1 MDNRIED
8 LVFSS
13 QKEKIDKKEI
23 FNRIEAID
31 RLVEKGISYEVL
43 EKLEEKELKILLK
56 TNFLIKKV
64 KKSIFSKV
72 KEEDLEE
79 IGKLIFS
86 KELSY
91 KKGLEVLKEK
101 YEELKESKMHAF
113 RHFLIKNGYVNN
125 RSSFESIVK
134 NISKGSVA
142 QKKQKIIIN
151 EVVKELLAN
160 HLDEIVCAVEYKLKN
175 K

>member
-1 MDNRIED
+1 
-8 LVFSS
+8 
-13 QKEKIDKKEI
+13 
-23 FNRIEAID
+23 
-31 RLVEKGISYEVL
+31 
-43 EKLEEKELKILLK
+43 
-56 TNFLIKKV
+56 
-64 KKSIFSKV
+64 
-72 KEEDLEE
+72 
-79 IGKLIFS
+79 
-86 KELSY
+86 
-91 KKGLEVLKEK
+91 
-101 YEELKESKMHAF
+101 MHAF